1 MKQSERYRSAELA
14 DPAIR
19 SNRTQCLLAM
29 FSAATVVLCVC
40 VGVTKNLVTIYDE
53 NFDHM
58 GIRTFCMFTVNSNIL
73 AAISMMLALPYTI
86 DGLRTGNYHLP
97 NWVVNLML
105 DAVTAVTLTFLI
117 SLFVLAP
124 AKGFVLIFTG
134 SRFFL
139 HGVCPVLAILTFC
152 FFISDHRIG
161 LIESLKALIPVLIYA
176 LVYLTMVVV
185 IGEDKGGWDDF
196 YGFATRLPLWLP
208 VVLIMPLTFSI
219 TTGLRVLHN
228 GSYDRR
234 RKKEARLYREEYR
247 ASDLGKILED
257 VARSRADALRMADI
271 VIPARVIRRMIE
283 DGDSDLGFRE
293 GCTRYLD
300 AYLDRSEP

>member
-1 MKQSERYRSAELA
+1 MKQRENLTVNPAM

-19 SNRTQCLLAM
+19 CNQNQCLLAM
-29 FSAATVVLCVC
+29 FSAAIVVLCVC

-73 AAISMMLALPYTI
+73 AALAMILALPYTI

-97 NWVVNLML
+97 NWIVNLML
-105 DAVTAVTLTFLI
+105 DAVTAVALTFLV

-139 HGVCPVLAILTFC
+139 HGVCPVLAIVTFC

-161 LIESLKALIPVLIYA
+161 LLESLKALIPVLIYA
-176 LVYLTMVVV
+176 LIYLTMVVV
-185 IGEDKGGWDDF
+185 IGEERGGWNDF

-208 VVLIMPLTFSI
+208 IVLIMPLTFGI
-219 TTGLRVLHN
+219 TTLLRVLHN
-228 GSYDRR
+228 GSYERRR
-234 RKKEARLYREEYR
+234 RKEAQLYREAYR
-247 ASDLGKILED
+247 SADLGETVEK
-257 VARSRADALRMADI
+257 VARSRRRSLRMANI
-271 VIPARVIRRMIE
+271 VIPVRVIRRMIDSA
-283 DGDSDLGFRE
+283 DGDLDLRE
-293 GCTRYLD
+293 GCRRYLD
-300 AYLDRSEP
+300 AYLENNEP